1 MKNSL
6 LFSQTYQ
13 VIHAVIFRSII
24 FGLVL
29 LSHNIHAQPHITP
42 NEILVKFNNA
52 TTKPTTLQSLA
63 QQYGVTHIE
72 SLTPKRLTK
81 PAQNHPFTNLYKIQ
95 LTGDPIAASK
105 AYTQHATVIYAQ
117 PNHLFYP
124 QATPNDPEYPN
135 QYALTNIN
143 WQTLHDALGPAQKQI
158 IIAIL
163 DSGIDITHE
172 DLKANI
178 WTNMAEANG
187 RPNIDDDGNG
197 YIDDINGWDFT
208 DAPNIPG
215 FGDSKD
221 RDNDPSDESSH
232 GTNISGVIAAVA
244 NNLGVV
250 GVAPNAK
257 LMPLRASAS
266 LLAGGSFL
274 QEDDLAAGIVYAVE
288 NGAHIINM
296 SWGGPESAWVIR
308 DALTYAAQQGLVLVA
323 AAGNS
328 GAPGLSYPAANNNTI
343 AVGATDRSNNLA
355 NFSSTGAA
363 VDVVAPGLS
372 ILTTQLNN
380 TYTVKSGTSLA
391 APHVSGL
398 AALILSRNPTL
409 NAQQIRTLIQSTATD
424 LGAPGPDNSFGAGLI
439 NASPLINRISTFPST
454 AEILTPENNSD
465 ATGNITITASATG
478 NEITTYR
485 LSYGIGRQPQSWTV
499 LTSGP
504 PQENIQHTWNTN
516 GIADTIA
523 VVRLEA
529 NLANGTTLE
538 DRVQVRLQASAPT
551 LSALAYGPTLD
562 GATLTYEFRWITNQR
577 ALGGI
582 AFKPFGATNFDT
594 LYTGQVDTGHRISLP
609 TNLPAGPLTFHI
621 IANSTN
627 GKTGTITPDPFTYIP
642 FRVPT
647 NGYTQIG
654 TLPNGFLADRPA
666 DFNRDGLP
674 EIVIMPYKDGQ
685 TFSPVQIFERSTNGT
700 FTSILTTTESFL
712 PWAIGDVT
720 TDGRDD
726 LLGAALLQ
734 LMIFQGSLT
743 NPFPSSRILNLSNT
757 WGGEIAD
764 TDGDGI
770 NNIVARSGAD
780 RGIRILQRESDAA
793 IREQTFLFD
802 PTTGTGDLG
811 TRFVIADFDG
821 DGNTEILTG
830 DADGDLWIT
839 EHRVGG
845 YTQTWQSLGEGDTRW
860 IGGGTDIDNDG
871 QIEFAVA
878 RATTDSNDEFNGYWD
893 LEIYSMTGPDTY
905 AIEWSRRITG
915 VAATGNGIISGDAD
929 GDGRDNLIVC
939 LRPDLYVFR
948 SDTPNLYRPVWHT
961 PVSLMHRPMLADLN
975 ANGQP
980 EILFNNNNAIQI
992 VERTEPAFSVVTPQ
1006 IITARPLGISSVEI
1020 DWMQTPEATT
1030 YRIYRATGD
1039 SALTLHTTLSNRTVF
1054 TDSLLT
1060 QNQTYRYQIAALLS
1074 DGTERRSAIT
1084 SVTPN
1089 TPPTVTKLTVTTNQL
1104 EILFSEPMS
1113 AQSAEPAHYKISHI
1127 GHPTSAILDKH
1138 NKRALL
1144 TFPTPITQTGTTLA
1158 ILKAS
1163 DITGTPIDTSLRYQ
1177 LLTSQI
1183 DPSQFQRAD
1192 ANQNGIIDFPDFLAF
1207 AQAFNT
1213 NNATFDFNEDGIV
1226 NFPDFITFAALFG
1239 QTIQNS
1245 IDN

>member
-1 MKNSL
+1 MKNPFLSTKIHHAIQSATFACL
-6 LFSQTYQ
+6 LF
-13 VIHAVIFRSII
+13 
-24 FGLVL
+24 GLAF
-29 LSHNIHAQPHITP
+29 LSPNIHAQPHITP
-42 NEILVKFNNA
+42 SEILVKFHNA
-52 TTKPTTLQSLA
+52 STKPAALQSIA

-81 PAQNHPFTNLYKIQ
+81 LAHPHPFTNLYKIH
-95 LTGDPIAASK
+95 LTGDPITAAK
-105 AYTQHATVIYAQ
+105 AYTQHATVAYAQ

-124 QATPNDPEYPN
+124 HATPNDPEYPN
-135 QYALTNIN
+135 QYALANIN
-143 WQTLHDALGPAQKQI
+143 WQTLQDALAPVQKQI
-158 IIAIL
+158 IVAIL
-163 DSGIDITHE
+163 DSGIDFTHN

-178 WTNMAEANG
+178 WQNASEANG

-208 DAPNIPG
+208 DAPTIPG
-215 FGDSKD
+215 FGDATD

-244 NNLGVV
+244 NNNLGIV

-296 SWGGPESAWVIR
+296 SWGGPESALVIR

-328 GAPGLSYPAANNNTI
+328 GAPGLSYPAVNNNTI
-343 AVGATDRSNNLA
+343 AVGATDRFHNLA

-363 VDVVAPGLS
+363 IDIVAPGLNV
-372 ILTTQLNN
+372 LTTQLNN
-380 TYTVKSGTSLA
+380 SYTVRSGTSLA

-409 NAQQIRTLIQSTATD
+409 NAQQVRTLIQSTAKD
-424 LGAPGPDNSFGAGLI
+424 LGAPGSDNSFGAGLI
-439 NASPLINRISTFPST
+439 DAGALSNRISTFPPT
-454 AEILTPENNSD
+454 AEILTPENENS
-465 ATGNITITASATG
+465 ATGNMTITASVTG
-478 NEITTYR
+478 NEITTFR
-485 LSYGIGRQPQSWTV
+485 LSYGMGHQPQSWTV

-504 PQENIQHTWNTN
+504 PKENIQHIWNTS
-516 GIADTIA
+516 GIADTVAI
-523 VVRLEA
+523 VRLEA
-529 NLANGTTLE
+529 NLANGTLLE
-538 DRVQVRLQASAPT
+538 DRVQVRLQSSAPT
-551 LSALAYGPTLD
+551 ISALAFGPILD
-562 GATLTYEFRWITNQR
+562 GSVLTYEFRWLTDQR

-582 AFKPFGATNFDT
+582 AFKPFGASTFDT
-594 LYTGQVDTGHRISLP
+594 LFTGQVDTGHRLSLP
-609 TNLPAGPLTFHI
+609 NTLPAGPLTFQI
-621 IANSTN
+621 IAQSTN
-627 GKTGTITPDPFTYIP
+627 GKTGTVTPNPFIYVP

-647 NGYTQIG
+647 NGYTEIG
-654 TLPNGFLADRPA
+654 TLPNGFLADRPV

-674 EIVIMPYKDGQ
+674 EIVFMPYKEGQ
-685 TFSPVQIFERSTNGT
+685 TFSPVQIYERSTNGT
-700 FTSILTTTESFL
+700 FTSILTTSESFL
-712 PWAIGDVT
+712 PWAIGDIT
-720 TDGRDD
+720 NNGRDD

-734 LMIFQGSLT
+734 LMVFQGSFT
-743 NPFPSSRILNLSNT
+743 NPFPSQRILNLSNT

-764 TDGDGI
+764 TDNDGI

-780 RGIRILQRESDAA
+780 RGIRILQRESDAT

-821 DGNTEILTG
+821 DGNAEILTG
-830 DADGDLWIT
+830 DGDGDLWIT

-905 AIEWSRRITG
+905 AIEWSTRITG

-929 GDGRDNLIVC
+929 GDGRDDLIVC

-961 PVSLMHRPMLADLN
+961 SVSLMHRPMLADLN

-980 EILFNNNNAIQI
+980 EILFNNNDAIHI
-992 VERTEPAFSVVTPQ
+992 VERTDPAFSVITPQ
-1006 IITARPLGISSVEI
+1006 IITARPLGISSAEI
-1020 DWMQTPEATT
+1020 DWMQTPEATN
-1030 YRIYRATGD
+1030 YRIYRATGNA
-1039 SALTLHTTLSNRTVF
+1039 SLTLHTTISNRTTL

-1084 SVTPN
+1084 SITPN
-1089 TPPTVTKLTVTTNQL
+1089 TPPTVTKLTVQNHQL
-1104 EILFSEPMS
+1104 EIQFSEAMS
-1113 AQSAEPAHYKISHI
+1113 AQSAEPAHYKVSNA

-1138 NKRALL
+1138 KKRVLL
-1144 TFPTPITQTGTTLA
+1144 TFPNPITQTGTTLT

-1177 LLTSQI
+1177 LLTAQI
-1183 DPSQFQRAD
+1183 DPAQFQRAD

-1213 NNATFDFNEDGIV
+1213 NNTIFDFNEDGIV

-1239 QTIQNS
+1239 KS
-1245 IDN
+1245 LP